1 MRNCFIDPQAML
13 NLIIRN
19 HQTVIGKF
27 NGNETTVEQ
36 EIGAVCQLVARAEED
51 DIDYFRAH
59 GQHAFRQV
67 ESGTA
72 KERKSRYYQ
81 TAAKKILFI
90 SSKSRE
96 LIGAPLVVR
105 KVEKHDQ
112 EEMMRLAEEFSDTLQ
127 YLADKARNKH

>member
-1 MRNCFIDPQAML
+1 ML
-13 NLIIRN
+13 NLIVRN
-19 HQTVIGKF
+19 HITVIGKF

-51 DIDYFRAH
+51 DIDFFRAH
-59 GQHAFRQV
+59 GQRAFRQV

-72 KERKSRYYQ
+72 REKNRYYT

-127 YLADKARNKH
+127 YLADEARAKH